1 MRSLALDRTGELL
14 RRISKYREGQRVR
27 TDRRGFIRCAA
38 VGIGMAA
45 ASGARGQ
52 VASAAEPAVRER
64 DQAAHR
70 RRRIIFNDD
79 GDDIWHQTAN
89 TPDGFLAV
97 RLKHVL
103 ATQVDTIFYCTT
115 QSFNYHTY
123 RTEVGE
129 VFLSREGAFEHNN
142 MQALIDAGTDPLQ
155 LAVEFGH
162 ANSIEVFWTLRMNDI
177 HDAFTPPL
185 WPQWKT
191 DHPDALLGE
200 RGDWEKH
207 PPGSQQRWWSGVDFA
222 REDVRDRTKE
232 LIQEVALDYDVDG
245 IDLDWLRHPI
255 HFAETLRGEPVP
267 PEKAALITQ
276 LVRDVREM
284 LDRTGGRRGRPIL
297 LSTRVPMLAEHGL
310 YIGTDVGTW
319 LQEGLI
325 DILVAGGGYIPFS
338 MPNGELVSLGHEHDV
353 PVYPCISASGM
364 TRRQPYGPGGIYGIE
379 AWRAAAANAFAAGA
393 DGISL
398 FNLFPA
404 PGSDAHNRLARQVF
418 AEAGDPATLA
428 GKDKL
433 FCLDNAAHL
442 DNCGYTNHVID
453 YGHCLPKALSPDGA
467 LSLRLPLGDDLDGAK
482 AATLRVQ
489 TSAACQLE
497 CRLEGQPLELAPSQE
512 LSDSIGM
519 SWLTADVDP
528 GSLRPGDNAVRISLG
543 AGSEAGVNVTGLELL
558 VRY

>member
-1 MRSLALDRTGELL
+1 MKTSRRS
-14 RRISKYREGQRVR
+14 
-27 TDRRGFIRCAA
+27 FIRSAA

-45 ASGARGQ
+45 AFGARRR
-52 VASAAEPAVRER
+52 VTAAAEPGVGDRR
-64 DQAAHR
+64 QAAQR
-70 RRRIIFNDD
+70 RRRIIFSDD
-79 GDDIWHQTAN
+79 GDDVWHPTAN
-89 TPDGFLAV
+89 TPDGFLGV

-103 ATQVDTIFYCTT
+103 GTQVDTIFYCTT

-123 RTEVGE
+123 RTQVGE
-129 VFLSREGAFEHNN
+129 VFLSREGAFQHNQ

-200 RGDWEKH
+200 RGDWGTY
-207 PPGSQQRWWSGVDFA
+207 PPGSQHHWWSGVDFG
-222 REDVRDRTKE
+222 RENVRQRTKE
-232 LIQEVALDYDVDG
+232 LIREVALNYDVDG

-255 HFAETLRGEPVP
+255 HFPETLRGEPVP
-267 PEKAALITQ
+267 AGKTALITQ

-284 LDRTGGRRGRPIL
+284 LDRIGGRGGRPIL
-297 LSTRVPMLAEHGL
+297 LSARVPMRVERGL
-310 YIGTDVGTW
+310 YIGADVGTW
-319 LQEGLI
+319 LREGLI
-325 DILVAGGGYIPFS
+325 DLVVAGGGYIPFS
-338 MPNGELVSLGHEHDV
+338 MPNGELVSLGHEHGV

-364 TRRQPYGPGGIYGIE
+364 TRRPPYGPGGAHGIE

-428 GKDKL
+428 GKDRL

-453 YGHCLPKALSPDGA
+453 YRHCLPKALLPDGQ
-467 LSLRLPLGDDLDGAK
+467 LSLELPVVENVESAK
-482 AATLRVQ
+482 TATLRVQ
-489 TSAACQLE
+489 ASAACQLE
-497 CRLEGQPLELAPSQE
+497 CRLEGQPLKLQPSPELN
-512 LSDSIGM
+512 DSIGM
-519 SWLTADVDP
+519 SWQTAEVDP
-528 GSLRPGDNAVRISLG
+528 TGPRIGQNRCEVRLAGGAEGSLD
-543 AGSEAGVNVTGLELL
+543 VTGLELF
-558 VRY
+558 VSYET

>member
-1 MRSLALDRTGELL
+1 M
-14 RRISKYREGQRVR
+14 R
-27 TDRRGFIRCAA
+27 TDRRGFIGIAA
-38 VGIGMAA
+38 VGIGAA
-45 ASGARGQ
+45 ASAAGAD
-52 VASAAEPAVRER
+52 VALAAPDTAIR
-64 DQAAHR
+64 DRKQAAQR

-79 GDDIWHQTAN
+79 GDDVWHPTAG
-89 TPDGFLAV
+89 TPDGFLGV

-103 ATQVDTIFYCTT
+103 GTQVDTVFYCTT

-129 VFLSREGAFEHNN
+129 VFLSRDGAFQHNQ
-142 MQALIDAGTDPLQ
+142 MQALMDAGTDPLE

-162 ANSIEVFWTLRMNDI
+162 ANGIEVFWTLRMNDI

-200 RGDWEKH
+200 RGDWERH
-207 PPGSQQRWWSGVDFA
+207 PPGSQRRWWSGVDFA
-222 REDVRDRTKE
+222 REDVRERTRE
-232 LIQEVALDYDVDG
+232 LIEEVARKYDVDG

-267 PEKAALITQ
+267 GAKAGLITQ
-276 LVRDVREM
+276 LVRDVRER
-284 LDRTGGRRGRPIL
+284 LDGIGEERGRPIL
-297 LSTRVPMLAEHGL
+297 LSVRVPMLVRHCVYL
-310 YIGTDVGTW
+310 GTDVDSW
-319 LQEGLI
+319 LQEGLL
-325 DILVAGGGYIPFS
+325 DMVVAGGGYIPFS
-338 MPNGELVSLGHEHDV
+338 MPNEELVSLGHEREV
-353 PVYPCISASGM
+353 PGYPCISASGM
-364 TRRQPYGPGGIYGIE
+364 TRRPPYGPGGVYGIE

-418 AEAGDPATLA
+418 AEAGEPATLA

-442 DNCGYTNHVID
+442 DSCGYTNHVIE
-453 YGHCLPKALSPDGA
+453 YGHCLPKALAPDEGVSLQLPVGENLAGA
-467 LSLRLPLGDDLDGAK
+467 T
-482 AATLRVQ
+482 AATLRIQ

-497 CRLEGQPLELAPSQE
+497 CRLEGQPLALEPSQE
-512 LSDSIGM
+512 LNGSIGM

-528 GSLRPGDNAVRISLG
+528 ETLKAGANRCEIRLVGGAEGAVDV
-543 AGSEAGVNVTGLELL
+543 AGVELL
-558 VRY
+558 VTD